1 MKNKNLKIARFVL
14 DRNQAAQILGG
25 VTPPPPPPPGGG
37 SVIVSPK
44 PLDCACDCPCHKTKN
59 DGCISGTGTLTGP
72 A

>member
-25 VTPPPPPPPGGG
+25 ETPPTPPTGGG
-37 SVIVSPK
+37 SAIVSPK
-44 PLDCACDCPCHKTKN
+44 PLDCSCDCPCHKTVN
-59 DGCISGTGTLTGP
+59 DGCISGTGTKTGP